1 MQVRL
6 GFSKNPQNDT
16 FNDFYTERKASKI
29 IFHKR
34 FHEQSKMDNN
44 IALVQLDK
52 AVEFDD
58 HVAPI
63 RIFDGVQGFDAG
75 SCAGVEAGWI
85 KYGNRKVTG
94 ISGGVIQYVEPPMS
108 DFVLREAINKIYTNA
123 NCQASL
129 YTEITE
135 DMLCAK
141 TDVFEAQGVSPEHFR
156 GNDGGPLIIRT
167 GNHVQQVGI
176 KSWAYE
182 GMAYPTVYT
191 KLTDRHLSWIMDN
204 LQM

>member
-1 MQVRL
+1 MQVRI
-6 GFSKNPQNDT
+6 GFSKNPINDT
-16 FNDFYTERKASKI
+16 YNDFYIERKASKI

-44 IALVQLDK
+44 IALVQLDHP
-52 AVEFDD
+52 VEFDD

-63 RIFDGVQGFDAG
+63 RIFNGARGFDQG
-75 SCAGVEAGWI
+75 NCAGLEAGWI

-108 DFVLREAINKIYTNA
+108 DFVLREAINKIFKNVD
-123 NCQASL
+123 CQTQL
-129 YTEITE
+129 YTEITD

-141 TDVFEAQGVSPEHFR
+141 MDSFEAQGVSTDRFR
-156 GNDGGPLIIRT
+156 GNDGGPLLIRI
-167 GNHVQQVGI
+167 GDRVQQVGI

-182 GMAYPTVYT
+182 GHQYPAVYT
-191 KLTDRHLSWIMDN
+191 RVSSYLNWISEN